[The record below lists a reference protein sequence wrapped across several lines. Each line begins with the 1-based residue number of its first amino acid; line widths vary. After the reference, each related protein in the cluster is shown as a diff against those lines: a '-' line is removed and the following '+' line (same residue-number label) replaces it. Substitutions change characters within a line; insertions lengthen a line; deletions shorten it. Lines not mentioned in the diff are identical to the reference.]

1 MERGIQRHLLAD
13 ALRRERPT
21 SGGTGACVLPLRCC
35 YPHPALEQAV
45 ALRGLLRD
53 RRQLLGQ

>member
-1 MERGIQRHLLAD
+1 MERGIQRHVLAD
-13 ALRRERPT
+13 APRRERTT
-21 SGGTGACVLPLRCC
+21 SSGIRVRIFLYT
-35 YPHPALEQAV
+35 HPALEQVV